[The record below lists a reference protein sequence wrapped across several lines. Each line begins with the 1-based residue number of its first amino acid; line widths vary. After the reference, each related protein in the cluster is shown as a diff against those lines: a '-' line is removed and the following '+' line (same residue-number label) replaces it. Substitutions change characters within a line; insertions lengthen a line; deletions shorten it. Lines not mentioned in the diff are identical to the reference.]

1 MPTAVRPNP
10 ILLITPREAIFD
22 PRQWFERFDIAAPWR
37 ADPWLSGA
45 AAALVLLGLIMV
57 LNTTYFLGLDKTGN
71 PFYFF
76 ERQLFNLGV
85 GLVVMTMAAQFSLR
99 GLRAI
104 AVPLMLAALV
114 LSIAVWIPGLGIV
127 RGGARRWL
135 RFGPILLEPSEMLKL
150 GAVFFLARYLSHFQE
165 KLAIPKYLLPVL
177 AITGVL
183 ALIML
188 KQPDFGAAVML
199 TLLLFTMLFVAGAQS
214 RHLAAAG
221 TLALLALAIQAGHK
235 AYRMRRLSAFLD
247 PWRTARGSGFQL
259 IQSFIAFGSGG
270 GWGVGLGASRQK
282 MFYLPQAHNDFVF
295 AVIGEEFGVAGALV
309 VIGLFITILI
319 RGMRIARNESDCFAS
334 LLAVGLTALLSLQ
347 AFVNMAVVTG
357 LVPTKGLPLPFL
369 SYGGTS
375 MVVSLTALG
384 MLMALA
390 RRSVM
395 RR

>member
-1 MPTAVRPNP
+1 MPSAARPNP
-10 ILLITPREAIFD
+10 ILLVTPRRAVFD
-22 PRQWFERFDIAAPWR
+22 PAQWFERFELVSPLR
-37 ADPWLSGA
+37 ADPWLWGA
-45 AAALVLLGLIMV
+45 ATALIVLGLMMV
-57 LNTTYFLGLDKTGN
+57 LNTTYFLGLEKNGN

-85 GLVVMTMAAQFSLR
+85 GLVVMTVAAQFSLR

-104 AVPLMLAALV
+104 AIPLILAAV
-114 LSIAVWIPGLGIV
+114 LMTLAVWIPGLGVV

-135 RFGPILLEPSEMLKL
+135 RCGSLLVEPSEILKL
-150 GAVFFLARYLSHFQE
+150 GTVFFLARYLSQYQD
-165 KLAIPKYLLPVL
+165 KLALPKYLLPAL

-183 ALIML
+183 ALIVL

-199 TLLLFTMLFVAGAQS
+199 TLLLFTMLFVAGADP
-214 RHLAAAG
+214 RHLGAAG
-221 TLALLALAIQAGHK
+221 AVALLALAVQLGHK

-309 VIGLFITILI
+309 VIALFLMILI
-319 RGMRIARNESDCFAS
+319 RGMRVARNEADCFGS

-375 MVVSLTALG
+375 MMVSLTALG
-384 MLMALA
+384 LLMALG
-390 RRSVM
+390 RRSGA
-395 RR
+395 R

>member
-1 MPTAVRPNP
+1 MPSAARPNQ
-10 ILLITPREAIFD
+10 ILLLTPREPSFD
-22 PRQWFERFDIAAPWR
+22 PRQWFERFEIGVPLR
-37 ADPWLSGA
+37 ADPWLWSA
-45 AAALVLLGLIMV
+45 AAALILLGLMMV

-85 GLVVMTMAAQFSLR
+85 GLVMMTVAAQLSLR

-104 AVPLMLAALV
+104 ALPLMLMAL
-114 LSIAVWIPGLGIV
+114 LMSLAVWIPGLGIV
-127 RGGARRWL
+127 RGGARRWVRL
-135 RFGPILLEPSEMLKL
+135 GPILLEPSEMLKL
-150 GAVFFLARYLSHFQE
+150 ATVFFLARYLSHYQE
-165 KLAIPKYLLPVL
+165 KLGIPKFLLPAL

-199 TLLLFTMLFVAGAQS
+199 TLLLFTMLF
-214 RHLAAAG
+214 AAG
-221 TLALLALAIQAGHK
+221 GFALLALAIQAGHK

-309 VIGLFITILI
+309 VIALFITILI
-319 RGMRIARNESDCFAS
+319 RGMRIARNEADGFGS
-334 LLAVGLTALLSLQ
+334 LLAVGLTALISLQ

-375 MVVSLTALG
+375 MVVSLTAVG

-395 RR
+395 TR

>member
-1 MPTAVRPNP
+1 MASAARPNP
-10 ILLITPREAIFD
+10 ILLITPREPVVD
-22 PRQWFERFDIAAPWR
+22 PRQWFERFEIAAPLR
-37 ADPWLSGA
+37 ADPWLWSA
-45 AAALVLLGLIMV
+45 AAVLIVLGLMMV

-85 GLVVMTMAAQFSLR
+85 GLVMMTLVAQFSLR

-104 AVPLMLAALV
+104 AFPLMLMALV
-114 LSIAVWIPGLGIV
+114 LSLAVWIPGLGIV

-135 RFGPILLEPSEMLKL
+135 RLGPILLEPSEMLKL
-150 GAVFFLARYLSHFQE
+150 AAVFFLARYLSQYQD
-165 KLAIPKYLLPVL
+165 KLGIPKYLLPVL

-183 ALIML
+183 ALIVL

-199 TLLLFTMLFVAGAQS
+199 TLLLFTMLFVAGAEA

-221 TLALLALAIQAGHK
+221 GVALLALAAQAGHK

-309 VIGLFITILI
+309 VIALFITILI
-319 RGMRIARNESDCFAS
+319 RGMRIARNESDCFGS
-334 LLAVGLTALLSLQ
+334 LLAVGLTALISLQ

-395 RR
+395 TR